1 MERKKVSS
9 SKIRSIG
16 YDERA
21 QTLEVEFNNG
31 SVMQYSRVSADL
43 HRRMMNVGSV
53 ASFFEDHIQDT
64 FSEKRIR

>member
-9 SKIRSIG
+9 SKIRTVG
-16 YDERA
+16 YDART

-31 SVMQYSRVSADL
+31 SVMQYSRVSDDL
-43 HRRMMNVGSV
+43 HRRMMNAGSV

-64 FSEKRIR
+64 FSEKQMR

>member
-31 SVMQYSRVSADL
+31 SVMQYSRVSA
-43 HRRMMNVGSV
+43 
-53 ASFFEDHIQDT
+53 
-64 FSEKRIR
+64 

>member
-9 SKIRSIG
+9 SKIRTVG
-16 YDERA
+16 YDART

-31 SVMQYSRVSADL
+31 SAMQYSRVSDDL
-43 HRRMMNVGSV
+43 HRRMMNAGSV

-64 FSEKRIR
+64 FSEKQMR

>member
-9 SKIRSIG
+9 SKIRSVG

-31 SVMQYSRVSADL
+31 SVMQYSRVSSDL
-43 HRRMMNVGSV
+43 HWRMMNAGSV

-64 FSEKRIR
+64 FSEKRMR